1 MLRRI
6 AAVTATW
13 VCLLATPALA
23 APSDADFTRLNQS
36 VALSHVAPRY
46 ARLAEATAAL
56 DKAGQALCQAPDQAK
71 LAQAR
76 SAYVAGFGAWEA
88 IQHVAFGPVELFF
101 RYQRTAFWPDPRDVL
116 GRQLG
121 QMLAKRDPA
130 AITEETFVRGSVA
143 IQGFSALERLLYG
156 DDALPK
162 LMAKDDAAKFRCAV
176 LTAVTGNIA
185 KIAADTSAA
194 WGPQGFPAEMGRAGQ
209 VGSRYMGPT
218 DATLE
223 LIRSLHAAVELPVDR
238 KLKRPLGASAD
249 KAQLRTLE
257 AWRSGQT
264 LAAIKANLA
273 AAEALFSRDGEPSFE
288 QLLSGPA
295 GRADLAAAI
304 RKQFAAV
311 QQAVSRLREPLD
323 QALIKP
329 DQRQAA
335 LRAVEQGEK
344 LKRMIADD
352 LTEALGVPL
361 GFNSLDGD

>member
-1 MLRRI
+1 MIRRAAAI
-6 AAVTATW
+6 AAAL
-13 VCLLATPALA
+13 CLVATPVVA
-23 APSDADFTRLNQS
+23 APTDADFTRLNQS

-46 ARLAEATAAL
+46 AKLAAATADL
-56 DKAGQALCQAPDQAK
+56 DRAGQALCRQPDQAR

-76 SAYVAGFGAWEA
+76 SAYVAGFGAWQA
-88 IQHVAFGPVELFF
+88 IEHVGFGPIELFF

-121 QMLAKRDPA
+121 QVLAKRDPDS
-130 AITEETFVRGSVA
+130 ISEQTFARGSVA

-156 DDALPK
+156 SDALSK
-162 LMAKDDAAKFRCAV
+162 LTAKDEAAAFRCAM
-176 LTAVTGNIA
+176 LTAVTGNLA
-185 KIAADTSAA
+185 RIAADTSAA

-223 LIRSLHAAVELPVDR
+223 LIKSLHAAVELPIDR

-264 LAAIKANLA
+264 LAAIKTNLD

-288 QLLSGPA
+288 EMLAGPA

-304 RKQFAAV
+304 KKQFAAV
-311 QQAVSRLREPLD
+311 RQAVSRLRDPLD
-323 QALIKP
+323 QTLAKA

-335 LRAVEQGEK
+335 LRVVEQGEK